1 METQGLRFATRG
13 TVLEVR
19 LDRVDKKNAI
29 TGAMYDAMTM
39 AMAAAPGQG
48 TRAIVFTAEG
58 PVFSAG
64 NDIRDFLAMPSL
76 EDAPPARFIRGLMT
90 NTLPMVAAVCGPAI
104 GVGTTLLLHC
114 DLVYAAPSATLTVP
128 FVALG
133 LVPEAG
139 SSVLLPARIG
149 MARASAMLLLG
160 ETMDAP
166 AALQAGL
173 FNAVVPADALD
184 DHARSAAARLA
195 AAPPQALAAARAL
208 MRPEGALHDAM
219 RAEERAFSH
228 ALQGPEA
235 QAAFAAFLARRRP
248 DAYGNSL
255 TESCNCSTL

>member
-1 METQGLRFATRG
+1 MIRRATVHQTARYAGGRGMATDGLMVTIHG
-13 TVLEVR
+13 PVLELR

-29 TGAMYDAMTM
+29 TGAMYDGMTA

-48 TRAIVFTAEG
+48 IRAIVFTAAG

-76 EDAPPARFIRGLMT
+76 EDAPAARFIRGLVT

-104 GVGTTLLLHC
+104 GIGTTLLLHC
-114 DLVYAAPSATLTVP
+114 DLVYAAATATLAVP
-128 FVALG
+128 FVVLG

-160 ETMDAP
+160 ETMDATT
-166 AALQAGL
+166 ALQAGL
-173 FNAVVPADALD
+173 FNAIVDGAMLD
-184 DHARSAAARLA
+184 DHALSAAARLA
-195 AAPPQALAAARAL
+195 AQPPQALAASRAL
-208 MRPEGALHDAM
+208 MRPAGPLHDAM

-235 QAAFAAFLARRRP
+235 RAAFTAFLSRK
-248 DAYGNSL
+248 
-255 TESCNCSTL
+255 